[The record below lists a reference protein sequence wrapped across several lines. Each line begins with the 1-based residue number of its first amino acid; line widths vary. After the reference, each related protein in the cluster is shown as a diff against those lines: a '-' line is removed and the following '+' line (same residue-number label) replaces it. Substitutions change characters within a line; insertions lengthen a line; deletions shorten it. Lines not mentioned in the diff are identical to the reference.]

1 MRSLVPSF
9 ISSWL
14 VGPHRFALTLNRLL
28 SQPRVM
34 ISRILILRAHPRNIS
49 LIHVLFQ
56 IILAL
61 RNQVQ
66 QGNMT
71 QQQALDRLAMMQA
84 SAHSFQEQSV
94 SQRLPPGFNA
104 GATPSGTNQ
113 QQTAALSQRAQVS
126 ANNQI
131 NTLQRVMQA
140 QDPSHARQFN
150 MLLPGQQEQ
159 QEQEQQP
166 QNGSG
171 IASRMGQNLNPS
183 GMGLPQGPGSLQQNF
198 IQPSPSVPHANPH
211 PSSTPSASQIPQP
224 GAQQVSG
231 PPPSLA
237 DVPLPQLRAL
247 YTHLLHIV
255 MEGEQ
260 NLQAISSGE
269 GDMQRQQLQDKI
281 ELNRQRL
288 RALHEIINM
297 KMRPR

>member
-14 VGPHRFALTLNRLL
+14 VGPQRFALTYNRVL

-34 ISRILILRAHPRNIS
+34 ISRIFILCAHARNIS
-49 LIHVLFQ
+49 LIHILFQ

-71 QQQALDRLAMMQA
+71 HQQALDRLAMMQA
-84 SAHSFQEQSV
+84 SSAHFQEQSV
-94 SQRLPPGFNA
+94 RQQLPPGFNA
-104 GATPSGTNQ
+104 GAMPSGTTQ
-113 QQTAALSQRAQVS
+113 QQIAALSQRAQVS

-131 NTLQRVMQA
+131 NTLQRVIQA

-150 MLLPGQQEQ
+150 MLLPGQEQ
-159 QEQEQQP
+159 QQQQ
-166 QNGSG
+166 QNASG

-198 IQPSPSVPHANPH
+198 IQPSPSVPHANPQ

-231 PPPSLA
+231 PPGNLA

-247 YTHLLHIV
+247 STQLLHVV
-255 MEGEQ
+255 MEGEK
-260 NLQAISSGE
+260 NLQAPSSSGE
-269 GDMQRQQLQDKI
+269 GDIQRQQLRAKV
-281 ELNRQRL
+281 ELNKQRL
-288 RALHEIINM
+288 RALHEVINM
-297 KMRPR
+297 KMMPR